1 MSKPDFDAV
10 AYFLIPETLQ
20 NDFAVIVFRV
30 NNVNE

>member
-20 NDFAVIVFRV
+20 NDFAVIMFL
-30 NNVNE
+30 E